1 MIDYTLTIPLNKDL
15 LLQKKIQEVPAQA
28 LDRLHPSKKEG
39 RNFAEYIDQG
49 LWKSCIT
56 YQTDSSFSV
65 LKSKWQAQ
73 SERGPFKNL
82 DQICE
87 EELRRRF
94 PDFQVIHGLKA
105 HLKDTFPILSKAWM
119 GKEQFYRELTER
131 EVDQLKRQISFSAID
146 RDDLICHPTI
156 EDKQLRHN
164 LKLQDDSLLETH
176 HLLAK
181 NSPMN
186 GKAFD
191 RDGKIIYLSQGISST
206 SDRTVENT
214 GNLRLV
220 QTKKGE
226 SICYAG
232 RPDTEK
238 KALEQ
243 ASFIFFNE
251 IKSKRKGITETKDA
265 QGNSVYQLDY
275 AVNSLLTSSWI
286 GHFETPIVTFPER
299 TYLENEL
306 KAFDHLKNKGVITI
320 EDPQCP
326 GAKYKVKFNPILF
339 SNVFDSLDRL
349 KSWLPPFFTGHSR
362 SVEISEEGYFSLT
375 ALARQKLTPKIVSTL
390 KLLERSDLAPEEELF
405 ARDYLCKLLGIPT
418 VYHCK
423 SSVDRTS
430 MIVALSSA
438 LQQWMDLGL
447 PLPENICGLIDD
459 YRFKELFAANWMA
472 GHQMT
477 RYACNRKGTVAGQ
490 KLKTKTLGFT
500 LHRGLIQNPRI
511 ARLLPQRY
519 LTDFPMKEKMK
530 AGAFYALSL
539 IPVVIL
545 FYLPL
550 MAITAA
556 RHLGYLLTGG
566 KNRHWLG
573 PLPFTLPF
581 LPLTLIFNFPSVFP
595 KKVLN
600 EKSPQ
605 IKHRSII
612 ASKRK

>member
-1 MIDYTLTIPLNKDL
+1 MIDYTLTVPPSKDAL
-15 LLQKKIQEVPAQA
+15 LRKKIHEIPAKP

-39 RNFAEYIDQG
+39 RNFAEYIEQG
-49 LWKSCIT
+49 LWKSRVT
-56 YQTDSSFSV
+56 YRQDPSFSV

-73 SERGPFKNL
+73 SERGLLKSL
-82 DQICE
+82 DLICE

-94 PDFQVIHGLKA
+94 PDFQVIRGMKA
-105 HLKDTFPILSKAWM
+105 RLKDIFPILSKIWKGM
-119 GKEQFYRELTER
+119 TQR

-146 RDDLICHPTI
+146 RDDLICNPTI

-164 LKLQDDSLLETH
+164 LNLTDDSLLETH
-176 HLLAK
+176 HLLVK

-191 RDGKIIYLSQGISST
+191 RDGKTIHLSQGIAST

-214 GNLRLV
+214 GNLRVV
-220 QTKKGE
+220 QTKKSE

-243 ASFIFFNE
+243 ASFIFLNE
-251 IKSKRKGITETKDA
+251 IKSKRKGITEAKDA
-265 QGNSVYQLDY
+265 HGNTVYQLDY

-286 GHFETPIVTFPER
+286 AYFKSSIVSFPER
-299 TYLENEL
+299 TYLENER
-306 KAFDHLKNKGVITI
+306 KALADLKNKGVITV

-326 GAKYKVKFNPILF
+326 GVKYQVKFNPILF
-339 SNVFDSLDRL
+339 SNLFDSFDRL

-362 SVEISEEGYFSLT
+362 AREISEEGYSSLG
-375 ALARQKLTPKIVSTL
+375 STL
-390 KLLERSDLAPEEELF
+390 SDLAPEEELL
-405 ARDYLCKLLGIPT
+405 ARDYQCKLLGIPI

-430 MIVALSSA
+430 IPIALSSA

-447 PLPENICGLIDD
+447 PLPKNICELADD

-477 RYACNRKGTVAGQ
+477 RYPCNRKGTVAGE

-500 LHRGLIQNPRI
+500 LHRGLVQNPCI
-511 ARLLPQRY
+511 LRLVPERY
-519 LTDFPMKEKMK
+519 LTDFPTKEKMK
-530 AGAFYALSL
+530 AGALYALSL
-539 IPVVIL
+539 IPILIL
-545 FYLPL
+545 FYIPL
-550 MAITAA
+550 IAITAA

-566 KNRHWLG
+566 KNRQWIG

-581 LPLTLIFNFPSVFP
+581 LPLTLIFNFPSIFP
-595 KKVLN
+595 KKALN

-605 IKHRSII
+605 IMHRSII
-612 ASKRK
+612 AAKHK